1 MKKENIALIVILAIQ
16 LIVYIFMGVQK
27 SYIHMDEAY
36 SIGLTNYDKV
46 EITDNEDFYGNWH
59 NSAYYE
65 DYLSI
70 SQEEVKDLKPVYE
83 NQKNDVHP
91 PFYYLLLRI
100 AYSFHLNEF
109 SKWPG
114 IILNIIIFICSNILI
129 YKILTKIIKNKKI
142 ALLMCLVSGL
152 VISSLES
159 VTYIR
164 MYALNSLILLAI
176 AYLHI
181 LNYKK
186 EELDIK
192 NLILIGT
199 ATLIASLTH
208 YYNIIYIGI
217 IYLIYAIIYLKNKQY
232 KNLRKY
238 TLTMVIAAICSLA
251 IFPYSIKHIFMGYR
265 GQGVLETFKEPSKMI
280 SNLANY
286 ITILNEKVFNGT
298 LWLIAIFLVGVCIF
312 KLVKNKQI
320 TIKVQNEKLL
330 LIIIPAIIY
339 FLFVAVS
346 SPYTE
351 IRYIIPI
358 CNFIFIFV
366 IYELYEVINKILKE
380 ERNSDILISII
391 LILILVMPF
400 KTNAKIDNL
409 YLPRKEIVSQVTEKY
424 GKNPTIYLFNSNQN
438 RFLDDI
444 YMFTKIN
451 ESYILKVKDA
461 SREKVQEI
469 LQNKDISNGIMV
481 WVNEGF
487 EKEQYLEMIKNSN
500 NFKNCEHI
508 QRMNACDIY
517 YIY

>member
-59 NSAYYE
+59 NSVYYE

-424 GKNPTIYLFNSNQN
+424 GKIPTIYLFNSNQN

>member
-1 MKKENIALIVILAIQ
+1 MKKENIALIIILAIQ
-16 LIVYIFMGVQK
+16 LLVYIFLGVQK

-70 SQEEVKDLKPVYE
+70 SQEEVKNVKPVYE

-114 IILNIIIFICSNILI
+114 IILNIIFFICSNILI

-164 MYALNSLILLAI
+164 MYALNSFILLAI

-351 IRYIIPI
+351 IRYIIPV

-366 IYELYEVINKILKE
+366 IYELYEVINKVLKE

-391 LILILVMPF
+391 LILILVMPL
-400 KTNAKIDNL
+400 KTNAKVDNL
-409 YLPRKEIVSQVTEKY
+409 YLQRKEIVSQVTEKY
-424 GKNPTIYLFNSNQN
+424 GKIPTIYLFNSNQN

-451 ESYILKVKDA
+451 ESYILEVKDA
-461 SREKVQEI
+461 STEKVQEI
-469 LQNKDISNGIMV
+469 LQNKDISNGIVV

-487 EKEQYLEMIKNSN
+487 EKKQYLEMIKNSN

>member
-1 MKKENIALIVILAIQ
+1 MKKENIALIIILAIQ
-16 LIVYIFMGVQK
+16 LLVYIFLGVQK

-70 SQEEVKDLKPVYE
+70 SQEEVKNVKPVYE

-114 IILNIIIFICSNILI
+114 IILNIIFFICSNILI

-164 MYALNSLILLAI
+164 MYALNSFILLAI

-238 TLTMVIAAICSLA
+238 TLAMVIAAICSLA

-320 TIKVQNEKLL
+320 TIKVQNEKLS

-351 IRYIIPI
+351 IRYIIPV

-366 IYELYEVINKILKE
+366 IYELYEVINKVLKE

-391 LILILVMPF
+391 LILILVMPL
-400 KTNAKIDNL
+400 KTNAKVDNL
-409 YLPRKEIVSQVTEKY
+409 YLQRKEIVSQVTEKY
-424 GKNPTIYLFNSNQN
+424 GKIPTIYLFNSSQN

-451 ESYILKVKDA
+451 ESYILEVKDA
-461 SREKVQEI
+461 STEKVQEI
-469 LQNKDISNGIMV
+469 LQNKDISNGIVV

-487 EKEQYLEMIKNSN
+487 EKKQYLEMIKNSN

>member
-70 SQEEVKDLKPVYE
+70 SQEEVKNVKPVYE

-114 IILNIIIFICSNILI
+114 IILNIIFFICSNILI

-164 MYALNSLILLAI
+164 MYALNSFILLAI

-351 IRYIIPI
+351 IRYIIPV

-391 LILILVMPF
+391 LILILVMPL

-409 YLPRKEIVSQVTEKY
+409 YLQRKEIVSQVTEKY
-424 GKNPTIYLFNSNQN
+424 EKIPTIYLFNSNQN

-461 SREKVQEI
+461 STEKVQEI
-469 LQNKDISNGIMV
+469 LQNKDISNGIVV

-487 EKEQYLEMIKNSN
+487 EKKQYLEMIKNSN

>member
-1 MKKENIALIVILAIQ
+1 MKKENIALIIILAIQ
-16 LIVYIFMGVQK
+16 LLVYIFLGVQK

-70 SQEEVKDLKPVYE
+70 SQEEVKNVKPVYE

-114 IILNIIIFICSNILI
+114 IILNIIFFICSNILI

-164 MYALNSLILLAI
+164 MYALNSFILLAI

-312 KLVKNKQI
+312 KLVKNKKI
-320 TIKVQNEKLL
+320 TIKVQNEKLS

-351 IRYIIPI
+351 IRYIIPV

-366 IYELYEVINKILKE
+366 IYELYEVINKVLKE

-391 LILILVMPF
+391 LILILVMPL
-400 KTNAKIDNL
+400 KTNAKVDNL
-409 YLPRKEIVSQVTEKY
+409 YLQRKEIVSQVTEKY
-424 GKNPTIYLFNSNQN
+424 GKIPTIYLFNSNQN

-444 YMFTKIN
+444 YMFAKIN
-451 ESYILKVKDA
+451 ESYILEVKDA
-461 SREKVQEI
+461 STEKVQEI
-469 LQNKDISNGIMV
+469 LQNKDISNGIVV

-487 EKEQYLEMIKNSN
+487 EKKQYLEMIKNSN

>member
-1 MKKENIALIVILAIQ
+1 MKKENIALIIILAIQ
-16 LIVYIFMGVQK
+16 LLVYIFLGVQK

-70 SQEEVKDLKPVYE
+70 SQEEVKNVKPVYE

-114 IILNIIIFICSNILI
+114 IILNIIFFICSNILI

-164 MYALNSLILLAI
+164 MYALNSFILLAI

-351 IRYIIPI
+351 IRYIIPV

-391 LILILVMPF
+391 LILILVMPL

-409 YLPRKEIVSQVTEKY
+409 YLQRKEIVSQVTEKY
-424 GKNPTIYLFNSNQN
+424 EKIPTIYLFNSNQN

-461 SREKVQEI
+461 STEKVQEI
-469 LQNKDISNGIMV
+469 LQNKDISNGIVV

-487 EKEQYLEMIKNSN
+487 EKKQYLEMIKNSN

>member
-1 MKKENIALIVILAIQ
+1 MKKENIALIIILAIQ
-16 LIVYIFMGVQK
+16 LLVYIFLGVQK

-59 NSAYYE
+59 NSTYYE

-70 SQEEVKDLKPVYE
+70 SQEEVKDVKPVYE

-129 YKILTKIIKNKKI
+129 YKILTKIVKNKKV

-152 VISSLES
+152 IISSLES

-320 TIKVQNEKLL
+320 TIKVQNEKLS

-351 IRYIIPI
+351 IRYIIPV

-366 IYELYEVINKILKE
+366 IYELYEVINKVLKE

-391 LILILVMPF
+391 LILILVMPL
-400 KTNAKIDNL
+400 KTNAKVDNL
-409 YLPRKEIVSQVTEKY
+409 YLQRKEIVSQVTEKY
-424 GKNPTIYLFNSNQN
+424 GEIPTIYLFNSNQN

-451 ESYILKVKDA
+451 ESYILEVKDA
-461 SREKVQEI
+461 STEKVQEI
-469 LQNKDISNGIMV
+469 LQNKDISNGIVV

-487 EKEQYLEMIKNSN
+487 EKKQYLEMIKNSN

>member
-1 MKKENIALIVILAIQ
+1 MKKENIALIIILAIQ
-16 LIVYIFMGVQK
+16 LLVYIFLGVQK

-70 SQEEVKDLKPVYE
+70 SQEEVKNVKPVYE

-114 IILNIIIFICSNILI
+114 IILNIIFFICSNILI

-164 MYALNSLILLAI
+164 MYALNSFILLAI

-312 KLVKNKQI
+312 KLVKNKKI
-320 TIKVQNEKLL
+320 TIKVQNEKLS

-351 IRYIIPI
+351 IRYIIPV

-366 IYELYEVINKILKE
+366 IYELYEVINKVLKE

-391 LILILVMPF
+391 LILILVMPL
-400 KTNAKIDNL
+400 KTNAKVDNL
-409 YLPRKEIVSQVTEKY
+409 YLQRKEIVSQVTEKY
-424 GKNPTIYLFNSNQN
+424 GEIPTIYLFNSNQN

-451 ESYILKVKDA
+451 ESYILEVKDA
-461 SREKVQEI
+461 STEKVQEI
-469 LQNKDISNGIMV
+469 LQNKDISNGIVV

-487 EKEQYLEMIKNSN
+487 EKKQYLEMIKNSN

>member
-339 FLFVAVS
+339 FLLVAVS

-391 LILILVMPF
+391 LILILVMPL

-424 GKNPTIYLFNSNQN
+424 GKIPTIYLFNSNQN

-461 SREKVQEI
+461 STEKVQEI
-469 LQNKDISNGIMV
+469 LQNKDISNGIVV

-487 EKEQYLEMIKNSN
+487 EKDQYLEMIKNSN

>member
-59 NSAYYE
+59 NSVYYE

-351 IRYIIPI
+351 IRYIIPV

-391 LILILVMPF
+391 LILILVMPL

-424 GKNPTIYLFNSNQN
+424 GKIPTIYLFNSNQN

-487 EKEQYLEMIKNSN
+487 EKDQYLEMIKNSN

>member
-46 EITDNEDFYGNWH
+46 EITDNENFYGNWH

-164 MYALNSLILLAI
+164 MYALNSFILLAI

-351 IRYIIPI
+351 IRYIIPV

-366 IYELYEVINKILKE
+366 IYELYDVINKILKE

-391 LILILVMPF
+391 LILILVMPL

-409 YLPRKEIVSQVTEKY
+409 YLQRKEIVSQVTEKY
-424 GKNPTIYLFNSNQN
+424 EKIPTIYLFNSNQN

-451 ESYILKVKDA
+451 ESYILEVKDA
-461 SREKVQEI
+461 STEKVQEI
-469 LQNKDISNGIMV
+469 LQNKDISNGIVV

-487 EKEQYLEMIKNSN
+487 EKKQYLEMIKNSN

>member
-46 EITDNEDFYGNWH
+46 EITDNENFYGNWH

-164 MYALNSLILLAI
+164 MYALNSFILLAI

-199 ATLIASLTH
+199 TTLIASLTH

-351 IRYIIPI
+351 IRYIIPV

-391 LILILVMPF
+391 LIFILVMPL

-409 YLPRKEIVSQVTEKY
+409 YLQRKEIVSQVTEKY
-424 GKNPTIYLFNSNQN
+424 EKIPTIYLFNSSQN

-451 ESYILKVKDA
+451 ESYILEVKDA
-461 SREKVQEI
+461 STEKVQEI
-469 LQNKDISNGIMV
+469 LQNKDISNGIVV

-487 EKEQYLEMIKNSN
+487 EKKQYLEMIKNSN

>member
-16 LIVYIFMGVQK
+16 LIVYIFVGVQK

-59 NSAYYE
+59 NSVYYE

-114 IILNIIIFICSNILI
+114 IILNIIIFMCSNILI

-351 IRYIIPI
+351 IRYIIPV

-391 LILILVMPF
+391 LILILVMPL

-424 GKNPTIYLFNSNQN
+424 GKIPTIYLFNSNQN

-469 LQNKDISNGIMV
+469 LQNKDISNGIVV

>member
-1 MKKENIALIVILAIQ
+1 MKKENIALIIILAIQ
-16 LIVYIFMGVQK
+16 LLVYIFLGVQK

-70 SQEEVKDLKPVYE
+70 SQEEVKNVKPVYE

-100 AYSFHLNEF
+100 AYSFHLNGF

-164 MYALNSLILLAI
+164 MYALNSFILLAI

-351 IRYIIPI
+351 IRYIIPV

-391 LILILVMPF
+391 LILILVMPL

-409 YLPRKEIVSQVTEKY
+409 YLQRKEIVSQVTEKY
-424 GKNPTIYLFNSNQN
+424 EKIPTIYLFNSNQN

-451 ESYILKVKDA
+451 ESYILEVKDA
-461 SREKVQEI
+461 STEKVQEI
-469 LQNKDISNGIMV
+469 LQNKDISNGIVV

-487 EKEQYLEMIKNSN
+487 EKKQYLEMIKNSN

>member
-46 EITDNEDFYGNWH
+46 EITDNENFYGNWH

-164 MYALNSLILLAI
+164 MYALNSFILLAI

-351 IRYIIPI
+351 IRYIIPV

-391 LILILVMPF
+391 LILILVMPL

-409 YLPRKEIVSQVTEKY
+409 YLQRKEIVSQVTEKY
-424 GKNPTIYLFNSNQN
+424 EKIPTIYLFNSSQN

-451 ESYILKVKDA
+451 ESYILEVKDA
-461 SREKVQEI
+461 STEKVQEI
-469 LQNKDISNGIMV
+469 LQNKDISNGIVV

-487 EKEQYLEMIKNSN
+487 EKKQYLEMIKNSN

>member
-46 EITDNEDFYGNWH
+46 EITDNENFYGNWH

-164 MYALNSLILLAI
+164 MYALNSFILLAI

-351 IRYIIPI
+351 IRYIIPV

-391 LILILVMPF
+391 LIFILVMPL

-409 YLPRKEIVSQVTEKY
+409 YLQRKEIVSQVTEKY
-424 GKNPTIYLFNSNQN
+424 EKIPTIYLFNSNQN

-461 SREKVQEI
+461 STEKVQEI
-469 LQNKDISNGIMV
+469 LQNKDISNGIVV

-487 EKEQYLEMIKNSN
+487 EKKQYLEMIKNSN